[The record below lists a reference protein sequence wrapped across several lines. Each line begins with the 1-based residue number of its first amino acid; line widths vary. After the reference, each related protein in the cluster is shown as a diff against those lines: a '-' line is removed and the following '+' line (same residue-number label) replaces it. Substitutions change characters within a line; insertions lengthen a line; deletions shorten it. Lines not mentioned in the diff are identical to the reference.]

1 MDKKRIDRIVREEV
15 ADLLESRWGGSDW
28 QRRRGTTLSRSEY
41 FGGNLP
47 GSDDE
52 MRPRRRSP
60 EHLKVDFLGGRFAG
74 ATRLVWPP
82 KGSSVIK
89 DEDVNRVNNN
99 IMSVLQDEDMAT
111 NGVEALSGPRGK
123 DGIRA
128 VITVLRSEEPRMEN
142 KFICAIQDLVTGKQ
156 YGSNGP
162 QETPVDAI
170 RSAEAFWLPDSM
182 ASLEEPGPMGPLS
195 ESRWAKLSGL
205 NEARGMYRDFTRYE
219 MGLDRRP
226 GRGGSRYR
234 DPEGE
239 DLPSGPD
246 DPSYMTM
253 SDKEFAASVE
263 RSRRI
268 LSGETEPGPRVKTD
282 VRGPDLNLEYNGT
295 LGPAAA
301 LQKIEAR
308 LSGPEGAE
316 IRISSDFFAPG
327 AALPGGRMGVRG
339 DVEFLGGDEG
349 YKASGHGVGGP
360 GLGRRI
366 YVGTGPTVEAAYMSM
381 FQKVKEAYKYDAGTL
396 RTTPSDVKVIQ
407 QRVPDPV
414 VEPLSESR
422 WAKIAGLMTEGKRSK
437 VSPAKKGEAQKLF
450 VDDED
455 GEPILYMGPA
465 GMSHSAAM
473 EAKGKLRKV
482 TPGQALA
489 AMKDDPDMAAEASG
503 TDDRDEIMGHLRDM
517 AEDRKE
523 AGKLKRGARPMPEP
537 ADLDEADSPK
547 KPERLGAPG
556 AVRPPEKADPEK
568 GPPSHKKL
576 DRIKDLGPFERKK
589 R

>member
-15 ADLLESRWGGSDW
+15 ATLLESSWN
-28 QRRRGTTLSRSEY
+28 RRRGTTLSRSEY

-60 EHLKVDFLGGRFAG
+60 EHLKLDFLGGKFAG
-74 ATRLVWPP
+74 GRRLVWPP
-82 KGSSVIK
+82 QGSSVIR
-89 DEDVNRVNNN
+89 DRDVDDVNYN
-99 IMSVLQDEDMAT
+99 IMSALQDEDMAT

-170 RSAEAFWLPDSM
+170 RSAEEAWLPDSM

-226 GRGGSRYR
+226 GGGSEYR

-239 DLPSGPD
+239 DLPSGPEN
-246 DPSYMTM
+246 PPYMKM

-422 WAKIAGLMTEGKRSK
+422 WAKLAGLMTEGRKSTGEKRLFA
-437 VSPAKKGEAQKLF
+437 SPPHDLDAAEKALAREIGLDVKGDSVVGTMKQQRAFYERLAQKAKKT
-450 VDDED
+450 
-455 GEPILYMGPA
+455 GPA
-465 GMSHSAAM
+465 S
-473 EAKGKLRKV
+473 V
-482 TPGQALA
+482 PPFD
-489 AMKDDPDMAAEASG
+489 KDAYEPVG
-503 TDDRDEIMGHLRDM
+503 G
-517 AEDRKE
+517 
-523 AGKLKRGARPMPEP
+523 PEE
-537 ADLDEADSPK
+537 LGEADSPK
-547 KPERLGAPG
+547 KPESPGAPG